1 MKAQRAIVV
10 VGSGGAGLAAA
21 LAAAEAARGQAF
33 ACRLI
38 LIEKA
43 PQGAHGGNTRW
54 SPSYMRMAA
63 PDRVEA
69 RFADDMRAISGGR
82 MDEAYVSRLAG
93 EAPATIAWLMGQGIA
108 FDQPVYYLSAGPPR
122 IQPVGGGATILRELE
137 RAAHA
142 AGVDIR
148 YEHAAERLLL
158 DQHGRIQGIEVSTP
172 RGASEAIAADAVVL
186 ATGGFAGNGEMLA
199 RHLGPGAESL
209 KPISPGTSFNTG
221 DGIRMALAAGARA
234 DGDWGGMHAEP
245 IDPRSKGSAPV
256 VLVYPY
262 GIVVDRTGRR
272 FLDEGAGLVH
282 ETWERLARTIHLA
295 MPGRIAYAI
304 LDARLYEIAGYQ
316 RAIRSEVPP
325 YRAASIAELAAL
337 IDVPVPALQETT
349 ARYNAAAIGDPA
361 RFDASRTDGLA
372 AAADLSPPKSNWAR
386 PLDRPPYLAYP
397 LIGAIAYTFGGIATN
412 AAAEVLAE
420 SGQPIPGLYAAG
432 EMTGHFFG
440 TAPNAVAMLRALV
453 FGRIAGA
460 RAVAFC
466 LERRGRGSSGVHSNR
481 RCRPPAG
488 SRRGRCRSTALT
500 GERSAPAVDT
510 SSRNSTLI
518 RRPAIV
524 RSIGSHFLVIRD
536 CKGLPCDSARSQVLG
551 S

>member
-1 MKAQRAIVV
+1 MTAHPAIVV

-21 LAAAEAARGQAF
+21 LAAAEAARAKAV
-33 ACRLI
+33 ACPI
-38 LIEKA
+38 TLIEKA

-69 RFADDMRAISGGR
+69 SFADDMREISGGR
-82 MDEAYVSRLAG
+82 MDEAYVGRLAAA
-93 EAPATIAWLMGQGIA
+93 APPTIAWLARLGIA
-108 FDQPVYYLSAGPPR
+108 FDRPVYYLSAGPPR
-122 IQPVGGGATILRELE
+122 IQPVGGGATILSELE
-137 RAAHA
+137 RAARA

-172 RGASEAIAADAVVL
+172 HGPREAIAADAVVL
-186 ATGGFAGNGEMLA
+186 ATGGFAGNGEMLS

-221 DGIRMALAAGARA
+221 DGIRMALAAGAGA
-234 DGDWGGMHAEP
+234 GGDWGGMHAEP
-245 IDPRSKGSAPV
+245 VDPRSSGSAPV

-272 FLDEGAGLVH
+272 FFDEGAGLVH
-282 ETWERLARTIHLA
+282 ETWERLARTLHFA
-295 MPGRIAYAI
+295 TPGRIAYAI

-325 YRAASIAELAAL
+325 HRAGSIAELAAL
-337 IDVPVPALQETT
+337 IDVPAAALQDTI
-349 ARYNAAAIGDPA
+349 ARYNAAAIGDAA
-361 RFDASRTDGLA
+361 RFDATRTDGLA

-412 AAAEVLAE
+412 ADAEVLGE
-420 SGQPIPGLYAAG
+420 SGQSLPGLYAAG
-432 EMTGHFFG
+432 EITGHFFG

-460 RAVAFC
+460 SAVAYC
-466 LERRGRGSSGVHSNR
+466 LQRRSRGY
-481 RCRPPAG
+481 
-488 SRRGRCRSTALT
+488 
-500 GERSAPAVDT
+500 
-510 SSRNSTLI
+510 
-518 RRPAIV
+518 
-524 RSIGSHFLVIRD
+524 
-536 CKGLPCDSARSQVLG
+536 
-551 S
+551 